1 MNEFKSVTRAID
13 AFEAGEMVIVVDDK
27 ERENEGDFIMAAEKV
42 TPEAVN
48 FMAKEG
54 RGLICVAITAERAD
68 TLDLKP
74 MEKENTALH
83 NTSFTVS
90 VDYLHNTTTGIS
102 AHDRAVTIEAIV
114 SETSQPEEFGRPGHI
129 FPIVAKKGGV
139 LRRAGHTEA
148 AVDLAQLS
156 GLKPAGVLCE
166 IMSEDGSMA
175 RLPELQSIAEQFDI
189 PIVSIAELIE
199 YRQRNE
205 QLIKHIETVKLP
217 TNEAGHWNLKL
228 YQNLL
233 DDSNHVALVKGNIN
247 PEEPVLVRVHS
258 ECLTGDVFG
267 SQRCDCGQ
275 QLDYAMD
282 LIEKEGKGVILY
294 LRQEGR
300 GIGLKHKI
308 EAYKLQEEGY
318 DTVEA
323 NVKLGFM
330 PDLRDYGIG
339 AQILVNI
346 GIKKMRL
353 LTNNPH
359 KYVGLDGYGLE
370 LVERVPIEIESN
382 ENNRHYLETKRDKMG
397 HLIMQAEQNN

>member
-1 MNEFKSVTRAID
+1 
-13 AFEAGEMVIVVDDK
+13 
-27 ERENEGDFIMAAEKV
+27 
-42 TPEAVN
+42 
-48 FMAKEG
+48 
-54 RGLICVAITAERAD
+54 
-68 TLDLKP
+68 
-74 MEKENTALH
+74 
-83 NTSFTVS
+83 
-90 VDYLHNTTTGIS
+90 
-102 AHDRAVTIEAIV
+102 VTIQAIV
-114 SETSQPEEFGRPGHI
+114 SETSQSEEFGRPGHI
-129 FPIVAKKGGV
+129 FPIIAKEGGV

-148 AVDLAQLS
+148 AVDLAHLS

-175 RLPELQSIAEQFDI
+175 RLPELQSLAEQFDI

-217 TNEAGHWNLKL
+217 TNEAGHWNLHL

-233 DDSNHVALVKGNIN
+233 DDSNHVALVKGNID
-247 PEEPVLVRVHS
+247 PDEPALVRVHS

-282 LIEKEGKGVILY
+282 LIEQEGKGVVLY

-397 HLIMQAEQNN
+397 HFIMQAEQNN

>member
-1 MNEFKSVTRAID
+1 MNDFKSVTRAID
-13 AFEAGEMVIVVDDK
+13 ALQEGEMVIVVDDK
-27 ERENEGDFIMAAEKV
+27 ERENEGDFIMAAEKI

-54 RGLICVAITAERAD
+54 RGLICVAITAERAEK
-68 TLDLKP
+68 LDLKP

-90 VDYLHNTTTGIS
+90 VDYLHDTTTGIS
-102 AHDRAVTIEAIV
+102 AHDRAVTIQAIV
-114 SETSQPEEFGRPGHI
+114 SETSQSDEFGRPGHI
-129 FPIVAKKGGV
+129 FPIVAKEGGV

-175 RLPELQSIAEQFDI
+175 RLPELQSLAEQFDI

-217 TNEAGHWNLKL
+217 TNEAGRWNLHL

-233 DDSNHVALVKGNIN
+233 DDSNHVALVKGNID

-300 GIGLKHKI
+300 G
-308 EAYKLQEEGY
+308 
-318 DTVEA
+318 
-323 NVKLGFM
+323 
-330 PDLRDYGIG
+330 
-339 AQILVNI
+339 
-346 GIKKMRL
+346 
-353 LTNNPH
+353 
-359 KYVGLDGYGLE
+359 
-370 LVERVPIEIESN
+370 
-382 ENNRHYLETKRDKMG
+382 
-397 HLIMQAEQNN
+397 